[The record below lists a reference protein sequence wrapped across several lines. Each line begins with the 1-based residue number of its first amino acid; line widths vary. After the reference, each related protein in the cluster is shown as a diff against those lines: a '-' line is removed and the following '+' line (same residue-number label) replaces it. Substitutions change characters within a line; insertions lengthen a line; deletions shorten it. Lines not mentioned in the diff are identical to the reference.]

1 MEGLSYKIRFTVLW
15 VLGMV
20 GFVIYRTMAL
30 NQNATNVSL
39 LSTGELITILAIM
52 LLFAL
57 LSLFLDYKLNRQTNI
72 IAGAV
77 FLVIEIIMIV
87 DGLTSYPRE
96 WFNLPTGAVIVL
108 MAAVIWFA
116 ARWGKQAPAKSQ

>member
-1 MEGLSYKIRFTVLW
+1 VEDLSTKIRFTVLW
-15 VLGMV
+15 VLGMI
-20 GFVIYRTMAL
+20 GFFIYRTMAV
-30 NQNATNVSL
+30 NQDAYNVSL
-39 LSTGELITILAIM
+39 TSTRELITILAVM

-57 LSLFLDYKLNRQTNI
+57 LSLFTSFKINRQINI
-72 IAGAV
+72 IAGIV

-87 DGLTSYPRE
+87 DGLTSYPKE

-116 ARWGKQAPAKSQ
+116 VRWGKQKA